1 MTKHAMFYWSL
12 CLVAATALASGRQ
25 IVNAAAPWQ
34 TDAPLDQR
42 VAAIVQSEIL
52 AKGVPGVSVAVMRDG
67 KMLLERAW
75 GLSDVDKKTPAATS
89 TTSQIASVTKPF
101 TAVLVLKQVDRGRLS
116 LSDPLGKHLPG
127 VSPAFDTFTS
137 EQMLNHTSGL
147 AGDYR
152 NPEQRLENKSPA
164 ELVAM
169 AAATPLTNKPGTT
182 YLYSNT
188 GYMLLAVLAEK
199 LHGKSYAAALRDEI
213 AAPLGLTTLAQCAEP
228 RPGEATGSR
237 RMPDGKLVPPP
248 GIHHSQLLGAGGIC
262 ATAGDLV
269 KWTHALHTGRLLSA
283 ASYAAMTTPRGA
295 AVGANYGLGL
305 WVRPAPWGSK
315 AIVAGGQTQN
325 GHTAE
330 LQWYPEQSL
339 AVALLY
345 NVAPRLPGVADLIP
359 RIVLGVPLPAPAG
372 PGLRP

>member
-1 MTKHAMFYWSL
+1 MKT
-12 CLVAATALASGRQ
+12 LVGFALLLATAAPEPRQ
-25 IVNAAAPWQ
+25 AG
-34 TDAPLDQR
+34 APLDER
-42 VAAIVQSEIL
+42 VAALVKSEIL
-52 AKGVPGVSVAVMRDG
+52 DKGVPGVSVAVMRDG

-75 GLSDVDKKTPAATS
+75 GLSDVAKKTPVDAS

-101 TAVLVLKQVDRGRLS
+101 TATLILKLVDRGRLS

-127 VSPAFDTFTS
+127 VSPAFDTFTI

-152 NPEQRLENKSPA
+152 DPQRRLESRSTA

-169 AAATPLTNKPGTT
+169 AAATPLANKPGTT

-188 GYMLLAVLAEK
+188 GYMLLAAVAEK
-199 LHGKSYAAALRDEI
+199 LYGKSYAAAVREEFV
-213 AAPLGLTTLAQCAEP
+213 APLGLTSLAQCAEP
-228 RPGEATGSR
+228 RPGEAIGSR

-269 KWTHALHTGRLLSA
+269 KWLHALNTGRILSPA
-283 ASYAAMTTPRGA
+283 TYTAMTSPRGA
-295 AVGANYGLGL
+295 AVKANYGFGL
-305 WVRPAPWGSK
+305 WVRPAPWGSM

-359 RIVLGVPLPAPAG
+359 RLVLGVPSASKFSKDA
-372 PGLRP
+372 R